1 MCKWSLL
8 QGKAFIVHLRSGPD
22 ACYVH
27 LLIIVVVVV
36 VTNIINVIVIIIII
50 IIIIITTI
58 TIVTIVIV
66 IVLWALRSP
75 RAVFYTLVP
84 HAQPHCIC
92 CVVFNE
98 ICFSFFL
105 MHLRSG
111 LLPQDAFIISHVES
125 FAPVQPHRS
134 HL

>member
-36 VTNIINVIVIIIII
+36 VVTNIINVIVIIIII
-50 IIIIITTI
+50 IITTI
-58 TIVTIVIV
+58 IIVTIVIV

-105 MHLRSG
+105 MHLSFG